1 MIDSDATA
9 VAEPAGPIYL
19 DASALAKLYF
29 HESDSDELNTRL
41 MGRHDLVVSDLAI
54 TEVVSSLARRN
65 REGAVTADEVRRAHR
80 TMLAHLDDGTF
91 HRVELTI
98 DRHRVAERFLMQ
110 LTRIPLRTADAL
122 HLSLCA
128 GADCATLLTYDLRLA
143 AAARAVGLIVSP

>member
-1 MIDSDATA
+1 MIDSDSIA
-9 VAEPAGPIYL
+9 VSDAEGPIYL
-19 DASALAKLYF
+19 DASGLAKLYF
-29 HESDSDELNTRL
+29 HESDSDELNARL
-41 MGRHDLVVSDLAI
+41 AGRRDLVVSDLSI
-54 TEVVSSLARRN
+54 TEVASSLVRRN

-80 TMLAHLDDGTF
+80 TMLGHLDDGTF
-91 HRVELTI
+91 RRVELTI

-110 LTRIPLRTADAL
+110 LTQISLRAADAL